1 MIPNTELE
9 NGKVELIREILD
21 INDMHDIDLLK
32 EYNKELTDSLSIQ
45 EVASGMESTDWKLFP
60 LYK

>member
-9 NGKVELIREILD
+9 NGKVELIREILA

-32 EYNKELTDSLSIQ
+32 EYNKELTGSLDMQ
-45 EVASGMESTDWKLFP
+45 EIAPNMESND
-60 LYK
+60 

>member
-21 INDMHDIDLLK
+21 INDIHDIDLLN
-32 EYNKELTDSLSIQ
+32 EFNKELSHTLNLQNVEQDREDQL
-45 EVASGMESTDWKLFP
+45 
-60 LYK
+60 